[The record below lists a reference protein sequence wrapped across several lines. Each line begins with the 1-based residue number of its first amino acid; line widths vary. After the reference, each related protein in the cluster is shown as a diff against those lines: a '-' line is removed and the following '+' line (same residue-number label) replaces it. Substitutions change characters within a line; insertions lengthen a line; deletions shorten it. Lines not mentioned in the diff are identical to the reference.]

1 MTLAVP
7 VLRGLAPLRGRYDAA
22 ILDSWGVLH
31 DGLRVL
37 PSALDC
43 LARMRAAGWHTVV
56 LSNAPR
62 RSDAVAAQMA
72 GFGVPADSCD
82 AVVTSGDLARAALR
96 ARADPWHARLGQ
108 RYFHL
113 GPARDHGLLDGL
125 DYERAADV
133 ADCDFLLNTGLFDDE
148 TETEDDYA
156 ELLATARGRGLP
168 MLCANPDLAV
178 NRGGARLPCAGA
190 VARAYERIGGAV
202 AYHGKPGRA
211 AFEACLRHLPG
222 VARDRVLA
230 VGDGLETDI
239 AGAAAAGIEAAFVAG
254 GIHAAELGAGG
265 DPAALRAEFAR
276 RGLAPIAVL
285 PALRW

>member
-1 MTLAVP
+1 MTPEVP

-37 PSALDC
+37 PGALDC
-43 LARMRAAGWHTVV
+43 LARMRAAGWRTVV

-62 RSDAVAAQMA
+62 RGGAVAAQMA

-96 ARADPWHARLGQ
+96 ARADPWHARLGR

-125 DYERAADV
+125 DYERAAAVGDS
-133 ADCDFLLNTGLFDDE
+133 DFLLNTGLFDDE

-156 ELLATARGRGLP
+156 DLLAAARRRGLP

-211 AFEACLRHLPG
+211 AFEACLRRLPG
-222 VARDRVLA
+222 VTRDRVLV

-239 AGAAAAGIEAAFVAG
+239 AGAAAAGLDAAFVAG
-254 GIHAAELGAGG
+254 GIHAAELGADG
-265 DPAALRAEFAR
+265 DPAALRAELAR
-276 RGLAPIAVL
+276 RGLAPVAVL